1 MICIKGKHRQNLC
14 KVVEMAS
21 YTMLRMGVNAAKCY
35 LQIAGMLVLTP
46 LNAVLK

>member
-21 YTMLRMGVNAAKCY
+21 YKLIRMGVNAAHEGADATHGDAERY
-35 LQIAGMLVLTP
+35 
-46 LNAVLK
+46 